1 MRQITYSQ
9 AFVEGLD
16 TCMRRMRNFSLVG
29 NEVMG
34 LGPHRVHLEKI
45 WKTYPDRVR
54 FPPTSEAA
62 FSALAAGAAMSGEH
76 VFCHLGA
83 ASFSYLSMTSIANE
97 AATAHYASGGK
108 IKVPVVFH
116 MLHGL
121 RIGGG
126 TQHSVSPQAMYWNV
140 PGLQIVLPASARDA
154 KGLVTSAGMSDNPT
168 VMFTHDLLIGTEGGV
183 PEGDYEI
190 PFGRADIK
198 RRGRDVTVVATS
210 WMVQVALQAAK
221 ELADEGI
228 DVEVLDPRTLVPFD
242 HRSLI
247 ASVAKTGRLVVADET
262 HLSCGVAAEISAIAA
277 EHAFQYL
284 KAPIVRVARPDVP
297 TPFSRPLEDFITPT
311 SEKIADAVRRV
322 TGKRRG
328 AKWSSVR

>member
-247 ASVAKTGRLVVADET
+247 ASVAKTGRLVVANET

-328 AKWSSVR
+328 AKRSSVR

>member
-1 MRQITYSQ
+1 MKPMRKITYSQ

-16 TCMRRMRNFSLVG
+16 YCMRKLPNFSLLG

-34 LGPHRVHLEKI
+34 LGPQRVHLETI
-45 WKTYPDRVR
+45 WRNYPERVN

-83 ASFSYLSMTSIANE
+83 ASFSFLSMTSIANE

-126 TQHSVSPQAMYWNV
+126 TQHSMSPQSMYWNV
-140 PGLQIVLPASARDA
+140 PGLQIVLPSCARDA
-154 KGLVTSAGMSDNPT
+154 KGLVATACLSDNPT
-168 VMFTHDLLIGTEGGV
+168 VMFTHDLLIGMEGEV
-183 PEGDYEI
+183 PEADYEI
-190 PFGRADIK
+190 PFGKADIK
-198 RRGRDVTVVATS
+198 RRGKDVTLVATS
-210 WMVQVALQAAK
+210 YMVQVSLAAA
-221 ELADEGI
+221 EILAAEGI

-242 HRSLI
+242 KKALI
-247 ASVAKTGRLVVADET
+247 KSVAKTGRLVVADES
-262 HLSCGVAAEISAIAA
+262 HLSCGVTAEIAAIVA
-277 EHAFQYL
+277 EEAFHHL
-284 KAPIVRVARPDVP
+284 KAPILRVARPDVP
-297 TPFSRPLEDFITPT
+297 TPFSRPLEDFVTPT
-311 SEKIADAVRRV
+311 ADKIAAAVRRV
-322 TGKRRG
+322 MG
-328 AKWSSVR
+328 

>member
-1 MRQITYSQ
+1 MRKITYSQ

-16 TCMRRMRNFSLVG
+16 YCMRKLPNFSLVG

-45 WKTYPDRVR
+45 WKNYPERVN

-83 ASFSYLSMTSIANE
+83 ASFSFLSMTSIANE

-108 IKVPVVFH
+108 LKVPVVFH

-126 TQHSVSPQAMYWNV
+126 TQHSVSPQSMYWNV
-140 PGLQIVLPASARDA
+140 PGLQIVLPSSARDA
-154 KGLVTSAGMSDNPT
+154 KGLVATAGLSDNPT
-168 VMFTHDLLIGTEGGV
+168 VMFTHDLLIGMEGEV
-183 PEGDYEI
+183 PQMDYEI

-198 RRGRDVTVVATS
+198 RAGRDVTLVATS
-210 WMVQVALQAAK
+210 YMVQLALQAADT
-221 ELADEGI
+221 LAAEGI

-242 HRSLI
+242 KEALI
-247 ASVAKTGRLVVADET
+247 ASVSKTGRVVVADET
-262 HLSCGVAAEISAIAA
+262 HLSCGVASEISAIVA
-277 EHAFQYL
+277 EEAFHYL
-284 KAPIVRVARPDVP
+284 KAPILRVARPDVP

-311 SEKIADAVRRV
+311 ADKIAGAVRRV
-322 TGKRRG
+322 MR
-328 AKWSSVR
+328 S

>member
-1 MRQITYSQ
+1 MRNITYSQ

-16 TCMRRMRNFSLVG
+16 YCMRKLPNFSLVG

-45 WKTYPDRVR
+45 WKNYPERVN

-83 ASFSYLSMTSIANE
+83 ASFSFLSMTSIANE

-108 IKVPVVFH
+108 LKVPVVFH

-126 TQHSVSPQAMYWNV
+126 TQHSMSPQSMYWNV
-140 PGLQIVLPASARDA
+140 PGLQVVLPASARDA
-154 KGLVTSAGMSDNPT
+154 KGLVAAAGLSDNPT
-168 VMFTHDLLIGTEGGV
+168 VMFTHDLLIGMEGEV
-183 PEGDYEI
+183 PGEDYEI
-190 PFGRADIK
+190 PFGQADIK
-198 RRGRDVTVVATS
+198 RAGRDVTLVATS
-210 WMVQVALQAAK
+210 YMVQVALEAAAA
-221 ELADEGI
+221 LAAEGI

-242 HRSLI
+242 KKTLI
-247 ASVAKTGRLVVADET
+247 ASVKKTGRLVLADESN
-262 HLSCGVAAEISAIAA
+262 LSCGVTAEISAIVV
-277 EHAFQYL
+277 EEAFHHL
-284 KAPIVRVARPDVP
+284 KAPILRVARPDVP

-311 SEKIADAVRRV
+311 ADKIAAAVRRV
-322 TGKRRG
+322 MRP
-328 AKWSSVR
+328 